1 MKLMWQLAKESWKLL
16 VAAGVLGALSG
27 ITNVAL
33 LAIIHQ
39 ALEQPGASTS
49 RLLALFFACCLA
61 VLLTRIG
68 SQVFLVR
75 LSQKS
80 ISRVRLGLCQRIL
93 ESPLRHLEEIGSHRM
108 LSSLTG
114 DVQMLAYALHSVP
127 SVGISVVILCCGAIY
142 LGMLSSTVLVGALL
156 FTALG
161 IASYWYTS
169 RWAKPYL
176 QAGRELQD
184 VLLRHIRSLIHGVK
198 EMKIHHQRRRDFV
211 ERMLQP
217 TEAEVRE
224 NQFIGDCLQDAA
236 ATWGRLL
243 FMVAIGLLL
252 FAWPR
257 IQQLD
262 ARTLTGYTL
271 AIFFLMSPLERIV
284 GSLPLMV
291 RAAISANK
299 IQRLG
304 LMLGE
309 EPAEATAV
317 TPIAS
322 WERIELSAVTHVY
335 YREGHERGFLLGP
348 IDLTL
353 RPGEIV
359 FIVGGNGSGKTTLAK
374 LLTGLYVPEEGEI
387 RLDGEPIGAEN
398 RESYRQLFTAI
409 FDDAVVFEGL
419 LGLEAPD
426 RDGQAARYLRELRLD
441 HVVRVADG
449 VFSTTELS
457 RGQRKR
463 LALLT
468 AYLENRSL
476 YLFDEWAA
484 DQDPAFK
491 RTFYQQILP
500 ELKRRGKTVIAITHD
515 DRYFIGAD
523 RVIKLEEGRV
533 VEAASGE
540 LPAEQTLQKA

>member
-1 MKLMWQLAKESWKLL
+1 MKLLWQLAKESWKLL

-33 LAIIHQ
+33 LAIIHRTLQ
-39 ALEQPGASTS
+39 RPGASTAQ
-49 RLLALFFACCLA
+49 LLTPFFACCLV
-61 VLLTRIG
+61 VLLTRIS

-75 LSQKS
+75 LSQNS

-114 DVQMLAYALHSVP
+114 DVQMLAYALNSVP
-127 SVGISVVILCCGAIY
+127 SVCVSVVILFCGAIY
-142 LGMLSSTVLVGALL
+142 LGTLSGTVLAGALL
-156 FTALG
+156 FTFLG

-169 RWAKPYL
+169 RWAKPYIE
-176 QAGRELQD
+176 AGREFQD
-184 VLLRHIRSLIHGVK
+184 VLLGHIRSLIHGVK
-198 EMKIHHQRRRDFV
+198 EMKLHHQRRRDFV

-217 TEAEVRE
+217 AEAEVRE
-224 NQFIGDCLQDAA
+224 NQFIGYCLQNAA
-236 ATWGRLL
+236 AIWGRLL
-243 FMVAIGLLL
+243 FMIAIGLLL

-257 IQQLD
+257 IQQID
-262 ARTLTGYTL
+262 AGTLSGYTL
-271 AIFFLMSPLERIV
+271 AIFFLMSPLEQIV
-284 GSLPLMV
+284 GWMPLMV
-291 RAAISANK
+291 RAAISADK

-322 WERIELSAVTHVY
+322 WERIELSGVTHGY

-398 RESYRQLFTAI
+398 RESYRQLFTAV

-441 HVVRVADG
+441 HLVRVADG

-491 RTFYQQILP
+491 RTFYQHILP
-500 ELKRRGKTVIAITHD
+500 ELKSRGKTVIAITHD
-515 DRYFIGAD
+515 DRYFTSAD

-533 VEAASGE
+533 LEAASRE
-540 LPAEQTLQKA
+540 LAAEQTLEMV